1 MATMNITVPDAMK
14 AFVHEQAVKGGF
26 GNVSEFMR
34 AVIRDLQEREDDRN
48 EIREKLLEAVRGGPS
63 TPMTQTDWDGI
74 RNEVRRR
81 HVERQGR
88 GNGRQGTHS
97 R

>member
-1 MATMNITVPDAMK
+1 MATMNIIVPDAMK

-26 GNVSEFMR
+26 DNVSEFMR
-34 AVIRDLQEREDDRN
+34 AVIRDLQEREDYRN
-48 EIREKLLEAVRGGPS
+48 EIREKLLDAVRGEPT

-74 RNEVRRR
+74 RSEVRRR
-81 HVERQGR
+81 QVERQGT
-88 GNGRQGTHS
+88 QS